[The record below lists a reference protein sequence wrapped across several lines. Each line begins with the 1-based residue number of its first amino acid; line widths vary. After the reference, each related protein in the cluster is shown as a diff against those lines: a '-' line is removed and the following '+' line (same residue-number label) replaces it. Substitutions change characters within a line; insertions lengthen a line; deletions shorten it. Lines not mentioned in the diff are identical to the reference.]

1 MITEIVLALV
11 LPPIIYFIIE
21 YIEHIFKIRK
31 YPKGPFPLPV
41 IGNLHLLSS
50 KPHEDLIKLA
60 AIYGDMF
67 SLSFGMKRTVIL
79 NTIEIAK
86 EALVHKGE
94 KFAGRPSDV
103 YTTKLLSREHQMP
116 SFADYGP
123 YWKAMRKLFHSAL
136 KYYGESLQ
144 NIQHLMTTESE
155 KLHDTLRRY
164 DEKDVDPEND
174 IGECAFFADTFKN
187 LSLGHR
193 VQF

>member
-1 MITEIVLALV
+1 MIIEIILALV

-21 YIEHIFKIRK
+21 YIEHVSKIRK

-50 KPHEDLIKLA
+50 KPYEDLIKLA

-86 EALVHKGE
+86 EALVHKSE
-94 KFAGRPSDV
+94 QFAGRPSDV
-103 YTTKLLSREHQMP
+103 YTTKLLSRGHQMP
-116 SFADYGP
+116 SLADYGP

-136 KYYGESLQ
+136 KHYGESLQ
-144 NIQHLMTTESE
+144 NVQHLMTTESE
-155 KLHDTLRRY
+155 ELHDALRRY

-174 IGECAFFADTFKN
+174 IGECVFFTDTLKN
-187 LSLGHR
+187 MSLGHR
-193 VQF
+193 V